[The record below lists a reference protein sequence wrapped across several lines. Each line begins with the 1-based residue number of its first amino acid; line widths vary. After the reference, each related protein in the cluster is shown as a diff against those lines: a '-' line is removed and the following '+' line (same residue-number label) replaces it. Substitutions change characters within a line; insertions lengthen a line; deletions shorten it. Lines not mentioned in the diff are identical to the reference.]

1 MGIIRNGIEAGGAI
15 AYDYANVTN
24 IRRDVY
30 KAKVDIVK
38 TPMVQELVR
47 AAFVGDVLPKS
58 IWANRN
64 GLFTKPFDENS
75 NTYHPNGIQV
85 YAPEVTFDYIF
96 ATALLHIFMD
106 LYPNV
111 YEMNRVTTTELSQG
125 LQSGTWQSSLE
136 LKDEYKGKKLCPAFD
151 IFNIANTPIEALP
164 LVLEDKYTKKSGS
177 LATVALV
184 LGIIAVVFS
193 FVGALGTLF
202 AGVGII
208 VGAINLLTT
217 EKGKKKSKKAIWGII
232 LSVLSFILPIVIGI
246 IGFMNMFSF

>member
-24 IRRDVY
+24 IRKDVY
-30 KAKVDIVK
+30 KAKADIVK

-58 IWANRN
+58 IWANQG

-106 LYPNV
+106 LYPNA

-177 LATVALV
+177 LGKVSLV
-184 LGIIAVVFS
+184 FGIIAL
-193 FVGALGTLF
+193 ALQLCGGLLTLL
-202 AGVGII
+202 AMLSAAVSVITALI
-208 VGAINLLTT
+208 SILTT
-217 EKGKKKSKKAIWGII
+217 EKNKKKDKKRYGE
-232 LSVLSFILPIVIGI
+232 
-246 IGFMNMFSF
+246 